1 MSFPAIAIPKLH
13 VDEGIYH
20 GPKDLLARPLSAHI
34 GAQIE
39 GIDLRKDLVPAEVDF
54 IRAML
59 LQWKVVF
66 FKKQFLS
73 HEQHIRF
80 ARYFGELTD
89 GHPVFGS
96 VEGYPEVYS
105 VAKNR
110 HSKRAEGEGL
120 VRPWTGW
127 HTDVTAAVNPPF
139 ASILRGVDIP
149 PYGGDTQWTN
159 LAVAYDRLS
168 PTLREFLDGLRGIHQ
183 FSAKPGK
190 KATPEYIAMVEAKA
204 LVSEHPLV
212 AVHPETKE
220 KVLYVSPS
228 FLKSITGL
236 TLRESQVMLEYL
248 WEHITRQEFTV
259 RFKWE
264 AGSIAFWDNRAT
276 CHLPPTDIFS
286 LDYDRQ
292 LYRITLVGHVPV
304 GADGRKSV
312 SITGNPVLAAEAANI

>member
-1 MSFPAIAIPKLH
+1 MKSSAIAIPPLETADGCH
-13 VDEGIYH
+13 R
-20 GPKDLLARPLSAHI
+20 GPNGTIARPLSAFT

-39 GIDLRKDLVPAEVDF
+39 GMDLRKGLSAQEVAF
-54 IRAML
+54 VRAML
-59 LQWKVVF
+59 LRWKVVF
-66 FKKQFLS
+66 FRDQPLS
-73 HEQHIRF
+73 HEQHIQF
-80 ARYFGELTD
+80 ARNFGELTD

-105 VAKNR
+105 VAKVR
-110 HSKRAEGEGL
+110 HANRAEGEGL
-120 VRPWTGW
+120 IRPWTGW
-127 HTDVTAAVNPPF
+127 HTDVTAAVNPPY

-159 LAVAYDRLS
+159 LAIAYDRLS
-168 PTLREFLDGLRGIHQ
+168 APLRNFLDGLRGIHQ

-190 KATPEYIAMVEAKA
+190 KATPEYIAMVESKA

-212 AVHPETKE
+212 TVHPETGE

-228 FLKSITGL
+228 FLKSIVGL
-236 TLRESQVMLEYL
+236 SPRENQVLLDLL

-259 RFKWE
+259 RFKWD
-264 AGSIAFWDNRAT
+264 AGCIAFWDNRAT

-292 LYRITLVGHVPV
+292 LYRITLVGQVPV
-304 GADGRKSV
+304 GADGRPSV
-312 SITGNPVLAAEAANI
+312 SITGNPVLAAVAANI